1 MKIKYI
7 NAKKEDAELLVNIY
21 NASFY
26 DDFIKYGECPGYG
39 RTKERMEESIAN
51 FPKLII
57 YLDEEAIGVISVKNK
72 GNGEYYL
79 GCLCIIP
86 EFQGKGIGTEAVKYM
101 LDYYKDW
108 SIFTLITPAD
118 NEGNINFYTK
128 RCGFNI
134 QGYEMDGNVKV
145 VRFIMER

>member
-7 NAKKEDAELLVNIY
+7 DAKKEDAELLVNIY

-26 DDFIKYGECPGYG
+26 DDYIKYGECPGYG

-57 YLDEEAIGVISVKNK
+57 YSDEKA
-72 GNGEYYL
+72 
-79 GCLCIIP
+79 
-86 EFQGKGIGTEAVKYM
+86 IGTEAIKFM
-101 LDYYKDW
+101 MDYYKDW

-128 RCGFNI
+128 KCGFKI
-134 QGYEMDGNVKV
+134 QGFEMDGNVKV
-145 VRFIMER
+145 VRFIMKR